1 MTGVYKSVQY
11 QVEAHLKYQADD
23 FLVKPFKPEDL
34 IAKIL
39 RILER

>member
-1 MTGVYKSVQY
+1 
-11 QVEAHLKYQADD
+11 LKYQADD

>member
-1 MTGVYKSVQY
+1 VYKSVQY
-11 QVEAHLKYQADD
+11 QVEAQLKYKADD

-39 RILER
+39 RLLQRPSA